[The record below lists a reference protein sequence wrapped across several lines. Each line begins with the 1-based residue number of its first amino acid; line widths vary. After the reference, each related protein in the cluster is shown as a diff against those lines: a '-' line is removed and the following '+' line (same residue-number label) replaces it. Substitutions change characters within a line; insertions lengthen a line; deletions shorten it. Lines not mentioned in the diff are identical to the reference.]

1 MRRILQYR
9 RLGAALAV
17 LILAGVVH
25 AESDPL
31 DDPNVQ
37 KTLRAM
43 ANASTWYHPDLF
55 GEFAGMRYYSH
66 HQFNDALK
74 YFEIGAFYADK
85 LSQLSIGLMHLNGE
99 GTQKDPISAYAWL
112 DLAAERNY
120 PDFVATRDHLK
131 TTLTPE
137 QLAQAMELRKTLA
150 ERYGD
155 HVAKWRMTVQLRL
168 GQMQLSGYSR
178 IGSDSGVS
186 QLNTATSCGPTIVVG
201 GSEVPQAGCG
211 GSSVN
216 AKERWDP
223 NLYFAA
229 RDRQWKST
237 VTVGAIEPQNAAGAA
252 ETPIAAPS
260 GKPDTG
266 DPQH

>member
-55 GEFAGMRYYSH
+55 GMTVGMRRYAH
-66 HQFNDALK
+66 HQYADALK

-85 LSQLSIGLMHLNGE
+85 LSQLSIGLMHMNGE
-99 GTQKDPISAYAWL
+99 GTQKDPITAYAWL
-112 DLAAERNY
+112 DLAAERGY

-131 TTLTPE
+131 PTLTPE
-137 QLAQAMELRKTLA
+137 QLAQAMELRKTLGA
-150 ERYGD
+150 RYGD
-155 HVAKWRMTVQLRL
+155 AVAKWRMTVQLRQ
-168 GQMQLSGYSR
+168 GQMQLTGSR
-178 IGSDSGVS
+178 TGFDFGVS
-186 QLNTATSCGPTIVVG
+186 QVGTAPCGPALMIG
-201 GSEVPQAGCG
+201 GREVAQIGCSG
-211 GSSVN
+211 PSFM
-216 AKERWDP
+216 AKDNWRPE
-223 NLYFAA
+223 LYFAA
-229 RDRQWKST
+229 RDREWKST
-237 VTVGAIEPQNAAGAA
+237 VTVGALEPQSAPGAA
-252 ETPIAAPS
+252 KIPIVVPT